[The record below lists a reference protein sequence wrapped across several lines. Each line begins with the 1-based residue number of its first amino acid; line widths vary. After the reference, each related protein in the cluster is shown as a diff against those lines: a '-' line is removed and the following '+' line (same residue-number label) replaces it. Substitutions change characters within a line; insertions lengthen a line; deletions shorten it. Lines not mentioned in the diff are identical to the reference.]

1 MKVAI
6 IYLGSNNLLSLT
18 SVLEFLAVKYEVVK
32 KNKKNFNEFTHI
44 VLPGVGNYDF
54 IINQIDNH
62 FDRNILIDT
71 IFKKPTLGIC
81 IGMQILGKSS
91 AEGKKFG
98 LGIFNHDYV
107 KLKKLKNYENK
118 VPNTGYR
125 EVFFDNNISIFK
137 GIKSGS
143 CFYFNHSFAL
153 KKTSKEEYF
162 NLALT
167 KHNFKFISAF
177 QKKKIF
183 GTQFHP
189 EKSKAQGVK
198 LISNFLET

>member
-18 SVLEFLAVKYEVVK
+18 SVLDFLAVKYEVVK
-32 KNKKNFNEFTHI
+32 KNKKNFKEFSHI
-44 VLPGVGNYDF
+44 ILPGVGNYDY
-54 IINQIDNH
+54 IVNQIDTN
-62 FDRNILIDT
+62 FNRDILIQT
-71 IFKKPTLGIC
+71 ILKKPTLGIC

-91 AEGKKFG
+91 KEGKNYG
-98 LGIFNHDYV
+98 LGIFNHSYV
-107 KLKKLKNYENK
+107 KLKKLRNFENK

-125 EVFFDNNISIFK
+125 EVFFDNNFSIFK
-137 GIKSGS
+137 GINSGS
-143 CFYFNHSFAL
+143 HFYFNHSFAL
-153 KKTSKEEYF
+153 KKTSKEKDF

-167 KHNFKFISAF
+167 KHNFKFVSAF

-198 LISNFLET
+198 LIANFLEI

>member
-18 SVLEFLAVKYEVVK
+18 SVLDFLAVKYEVVK
-32 KNKKNFNEFTHI
+32 KNKKNFNGFTHI
-44 VLPGVGNYDF
+44 ILPGVGNYDF
-54 IINQIDNH
+54 IINQIDNN
-62 FDRNILIDT
+62 FDRNILINT

-98 LGIFNHDYV
+98 LGIFNHNYI

-125 EVFFDNNISIFK
+125 EVFFDNNIPIFK

-153 KKTSKEEYF
+153 KKTSKDEYF

-167 KHNFKFISAF
+167 KHNINIVTAF

-183 GTQFHP
+183 ATQIKKQKI
-189 EKSKAQGVK
+189 KSQGVK